1 MTTNH
6 AIVTGAGSGVG
17 QAIALALAARGWSV
31 SLIGRRAEALAETT
45 RKPGANAMQLDC
57 YPLDIADAGKVAA
70 TVKAILAKRGGIHAL
85 VNAAGTNV
93 PRRSLEVLNNDDWRA
108 VIDANL
114 NGAYFMV
121 NAVLPAMRAQK
132 NGIIVNVVSD
142 AGLRAN
148 AKAGP
153 SYVASKFALN
163 GLTQSINCEEQ
174 KNGIRACAIHPGDIN
189 TPILDKRPVPPPAE
203 ARANMLTAEDVAA
216 CALLAIELPPRAVV
230 EELVI
235 RPRATA

>member
-17 QAIALALAARGWSV
+17 QAIALALAGRGWSV

-45 RKPGANAMQLDC
+45 RKPGANAMLLDS
-57 YPLDIADAGKVAA
+57 YPLDIGDADKVAA
-70 TVKAILAKRGGIHAL
+70 TVKAIVTKRGGVHAL

-93 PRRSLEVLNNDDWRA
+93 PKRSLEVLNNEDWRA

-114 NGAYFMV
+114 NGAYYMV
-121 NAVLPAMRAQK
+121 NAVLPIMRAQK
-132 NGIIVNVVSD
+132 SGIIVNVVSD

-216 CALLAIELPPRAVV
+216 CALLAIELPSRAVV

-235 RPRATA
+235 RPRATG

>member
-17 QAIALALAARGWSV
+17 QAIALALAGRGWSV

-45 RKPGANAMQLDC
+45 RKPGANAMLLDS
-57 YPLDIADAGKVAA
+57 YPLDIGDADKVAA
-70 TVKAILAKRGGIHAL
+70 TVKAIVAKRGGVHAL

-93 PRRSLEVLNNDDWRA
+93 PKRSLEVLNNADWRA

-114 NGAYFMV
+114 NGAYYMV
-121 NAVLPAMRAQK
+121 NAVLPIMRAQK
-132 NGIIVNVVSD
+132 SGIIVNVVSD

-216 CALLAIELPPRAVV
+216 CALLAIELPSRAVV

-235 RPRATA
+235 RPRATT